1 MRLFRGHYGFR
12 YLRVMN
18 KLLQWLI
25 DHPGEVFRSI
35 SLILEIVA
43 RHKRRRKK
51 KSQEEDPGSPNN
63 ETCVPLPIPDQPEV
77 SKPD

>member
-1 MRLFRGHYGFR
+1 MRLFKGHYGFR
-12 YLRVMN
+12 YLRLMN
-18 KLLQWLI
+18 KFLQWLI

-35 SLILEIVA
+35 SLIIEIVA

-51 KSQEEDPGSPNN
+51 KSQEEDPGSPN

>member
-1 MRLFRGHYGFR
+1 
-12 YLRVMN
+12 MN
-18 KLLQWLI
+18 KFLQWLI

-51 KSQEEDPGSPNN
+51 KSQDENPDSDG

>member
-1 MRLFRGHYGFR
+1 
-12 YLRVMN
+12 MN
-18 KLLQWLI
+18 KFVQWLI

-51 KSQEEDPGSPNN
+51 KSQEIDPDSDI

>member
-1 MRLFRGHYGFR
+1 
-12 YLRVMN
+12 MN

-51 KSQEEDPGSPNN
+51 KSQEENPGSPYN
-63 ETCVPLPIPDQPEV
+63 ETCVPLPIPDSEEV
-77 SKPD
+77 SKPQ